1 VRTLS
6 VLTVLILAGLIFV
19 FAATPVWRRS
29 TEGLAIFIVI
39 VAIIA
44 IGGASAAIVAGKR
57 QRPHG

>member
-29 TEGLAIFIVI
+29 TEGLAIFIV
-39 VAIIA
+39 
-44 IGGASAAIVAGKR
+44 SAAIVAGKR